1 MGKDHNKYMSEFFGR
16 MAPTYD
22 LLEIILTNLRKNV
35 IDMIGIRKRKIL
47 DVCCGTGT
55 LSIALAKKGHSVV
68 GIDLTRAMLNQAGNK
83 LKKGLDVKFVEGDAS
98 KMMFKNSEFD
108 TSVISLSLHDM
119 PHEMRE
125 KVLNEMKRVTKKD
138 GKIII
143 VDYNQPSGFFSRFFL
158 AWAVRYESKYYPSF
172 IKNLLEY
179 YLKKT
184 KLKQSTKKTNF
195 FGVLQT
201 VECKNKK

>member
-22 LLEIILTNLRKNV
+22 LLEILLSKVRNNV
-35 IDMIGIRKRKIL
+35 IDMVGIKKQKIL
-47 DVCCGTGT
+47 DVCCGTGS
-55 LSIALAKKGHSVV
+55 LAIALAKKGHSVI

-98 KMMFKNSEFD
+98 KMKFKNSEFD
-108 TSVISLSLHDM
+108 ASVISISLHDM
-119 PHEMRE
+119 PHDMRE
-125 KVLNEMKRVTKKD
+125 NVIKEMKRVTKKD

-143 VDYNQPSGFFSRFFL
+143 VDYNKPAGSFSRFFL

-172 IKNLLEY
+172 IKNSLEY
-179 YLKKT
+179 YLKKAN
-184 KLKQSTKKTNF
+184 LKQSNKKTSN